1 MGLSVKNF
9 TKKVIHFKVL
19 YLSQDICINMVD
31 SVETTTPTVEVAAN
45 GASENET
52 EEVSETTA
60 AEKTV
65 ETENGDS
72 TKEATNGKETETE
85 KEATNGKE
93 AANGTETETEKASEE
108 EEKVTSNKEE
118 TSTEEVA
125 VEGEEATKRKADSP
139 SEDETV
145 EKIAKLKET
154 AAEVVSEAEK
164 KLPEEPLT
172 EAEATAEATA

>member
-1 MGLSVKNF
+1 MGLSVKNY
-9 TKKVIHFKVL
+9 TKKVIHFEL
-19 YLSQDICINMVD
+19 LHLSHFIEYLNMVD
-31 SVETTTPTVEVAAN
+31 SVEATTPIVEVAAN
-45 GASENET
+45 GASENAA
-52 EEVSETTA
+52 EVSETTA

-72 TKEATNGKETETE
+72 TKEAANGKETETE
-85 KEATNGKE
+85 KETEAEAPKEEKEVTN
-93 AANGTETETEKASEE
+93 ASEE
-108 EEKVTSNKEE
+108 A
-118 TSTEEVA
+118 STEEVT
-125 VEGEEATKRKADSP
+125 VEGGEAEEATKRKAETP

-172 EAEATAEATA
+172 EEEATAEATA

>member
-1 MGLSVKNF
+1 MG
-9 TKKVIHFKVL
+9 IHFEVL

-60 AEKTV
+60 ADKTV
-65 ETENGDS
+65 ETENGDT
-72 TKEATNGKETETE
+72 TKEATNGTE
-85 KEATNGKE
+85 
-93 AANGTETETEKASEE
+93 TETETEKASEE

-118 TSTEEVA
+118 TNTEEVA

>member
-9 TKKVIHFKVL
+9 TKKVIHFEVL

-60 AEKTV
+60 ADKTV
-65 ETENGDS
+65 ETENGDT

-93 AANGTETETEKASEE
+93 TETEKVSEE